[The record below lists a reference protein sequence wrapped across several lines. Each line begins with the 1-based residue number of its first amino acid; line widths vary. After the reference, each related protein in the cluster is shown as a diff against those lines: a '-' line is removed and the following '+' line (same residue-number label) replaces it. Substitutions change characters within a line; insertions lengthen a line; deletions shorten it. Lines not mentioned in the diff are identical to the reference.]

1 MFRITE
7 DKRILKL
14 NDCKDAWIAVD
25 WGTTNLRVW
34 LMSGGQV
41 VEAKSANTGMGS
53 LKPNEFEPALLKLIS
68 GWLDV
73 HSDEK
78 MQIVACGMVGAR
90 LGWMEAPY
98 AEVPCSPVTGQF
110 VQPQANDAR
119 LDMNI
124 LSGLCQMDPPDVMRG
139 EETQI
144 AGFISERQDTSGILC
159 MPGTHSKWINLQE
172 GIVNQFTTAMTG
184 ELYSM
189 ICEHSILK
197 SLTDKKSFDGDEFA
211 KGVAK
216 AVQAPEMIFNS
227 IFSLRARAVLHGSN
241 QVETAA
247 FLSGLLIGSE
257 ITSIIKNM
265 PTGELYLL
273 GSGKLG
279 DLYGQ
284 AFDILEHS
292 FEKVDVTELT
302 LKGLIQARQTL
313 TKVI

>member
-1 MFRITE
+1 M
-7 DKRILKL
+7 L
-14 NDCKDAWIAVD
+14 NDRKDIWIAVD
-25 WGTTNLRVW
+25 WGTSNLRAW
-34 LMSGGQV
+34 LMSGTQV
-41 VEAKSANTGMGS
+41 VDAKSANTGMGS
-53 LKPNEFEPALLKLIS
+53 LKPVEFEAALLELIS
-68 GWLDV
+68 NWLDNY
-73 HSDEK
+73 SDEK

-90 LGWMEAPY
+90 QGWMEAPY
-98 AEVPCSPVTGQF
+98 AEVPCSPVAGKIVRPLT
-110 VQPQANDAR
+110 NDPR
-119 LDMNI
+119 LDVSI

-144 AGFISERQDTSGILC
+144 AGFISGREDVSGILC
-159 MPGTHSKWINLQE
+159 MPGTHSKWICLE
-172 GIVNQFTTAMTG
+172 KGIVNQFTTALTG
-184 ELYSM
+184 ELYSL

-197 SLTDKKSFDGDEFA
+197 SLTDKKGFDADEFA
-211 KGVAK
+211 MGVAK
-216 AVQAPEMIFNS
+216 AVKAPEMIFNN

-265 PTGELYLL
+265 PSVKLYLL

-279 DLYGQ
+279 DLYAQ
-284 AFDILEHS
+284 ALDILGHS

-302 LKGLIQARQTL
+302 LKGLIQARETL